1 MWRLP
6 TICRWCSS
14 KSTMVFPHNV
24 YSAPVLP
31 PKNRDFTSPTRQP
44 AKAAP
49 WLCCEADFGPSLSS
63 SDKTPFLCC
72 TCIYIYMHIYIMC
85 ICIYV
90 DIEWSHIWWSK
101 KKLETLKPHQN
112 HLESQDITSCFDR
125 DHALGSETSPCLS
138 VSIAGAPVF
147 RKQNRGTRLVCI
159 TGWV

>member
-63 SDKTPFLCC
+63 SDKPHFCVVHVY
-72 TCIYIYMHIYIMC
+72 IYIYAHIHHVHMYICRYRMITYLVKQEKTRNSKTPSKSSGISRYHKLALIAIMFLVVKHPRVC
-85 ICIYV
+85 PYQLLEPRFFGNK
-90 DIEWSHIWWSK
+90 IE
-101 KKLETLKPHQN
+101 
-112 HLESQDITSCFDR
+112 
-125 DHALGSETSPCLS
+125 G
-138 VSIAGAPVF
+138 
-147 RKQNRGTRLVCI
+147 LV
-159 TGWV
+159 